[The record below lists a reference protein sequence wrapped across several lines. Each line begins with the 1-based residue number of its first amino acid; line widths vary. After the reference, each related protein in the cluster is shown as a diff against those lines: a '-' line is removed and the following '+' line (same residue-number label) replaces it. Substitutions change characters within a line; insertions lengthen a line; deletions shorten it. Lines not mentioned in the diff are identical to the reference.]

1 MIGYDPVDRGFGE
14 FFIYASRHW
23 LQHFPAITAEP
34 LPSLASIEELCRP
47 GSTLLDNWVQQYRRP
62 DCVITARYFFDPN
75 QYDALCITS
84 IYGSEAMIHSV
95 LKNSSFDKDKFFPE
109 TVLKAADEVLVW
121 GGRYSEWCS
130 VSRVKTLFLDGKFG
144 HQLQNLEF
152 FRLVI
157 K

>member
-47 GSTLLDNWVQQYRRP
+47 GSTLLDNWVQRYRRP

-109 TVLKAADEVLVW
+109 TVLKAADEILV
-121 GGRYSEWCS
+121 
-130 VSRVKTLFLDGKFG
+130 
-144 HQLQNLEF
+144 
-152 FRLVI
+152 
-157 K
+157 